1 MLARPNAPI
10 RSVHGIFLF
19 RYRCDTIGGVVRQ
32 NGRLIA
38 SNARDRAYFMSFFS
52 LAALLASG
60 IRRLAGL
67 PVDQNPRQLTQ
78 TRETQFAAVGD
89 DLHRPGKSPRQSRMT
104 PVNAHHIAFRW
115 RGLMGMCIGFVR
127 WIHAPTVGQANLPF
141 PYRCANRL
149 RVDGRHVSNQATVA
163 ARTG

>member
-1 MLARPNAPI
+1 MGQTHP
-10 RSVHGIFLF
+10 
-19 RYRCDTIGGVVRQ
+19 DGVV
-32 NGRLIA
+32 
-38 SNARDRAYFMSFFS
+38 SKRATTC
-52 LAALLASG
+52 
-60 IRRLAGL
+60 
-67 PVDQNPRQLTQ
+67 QNPCQFTHAA
-78 TRETQFAAVGD
+78 EAQFAAIGD
-89 DLHRPGKSPRQSRMT
+89 DFHRAGESPWLPPTQLPIA
-104 PVNAHHIAFRW
+104 PVNAYHIAFRW